1 MTDSQQLNLRQRLEC
16 IINSKGKELM
26 FRGIIFSIV
35 LFILSF
41 TFIFEP
47 SFRPTYDEMGN
58 EVFEG
63 NEELSY
69 YIWDGTI
76 YRLYIGGECVY
87 KTSKIHEDFKD
98 LPVYKEELK

>member
-1 MTDSQQLNLRQRLEC
+1 
-16 IINSKGKELM
+16 
-26 FRGIIFSIV
+26 
-35 LFILSF
+35 
-41 TFIFEP
+41 
-47 SFRPTYDEMGN
+47 MGN